1 MASIL
6 IASDDTAWANQ
17 VADCVEAEG
26 YEPACV
32 TNGLEACEQAA
43 KTPPVLAFLDVNLPV
58 YDGFETCRLL
68 RAEPGVPAATPIFL
82 VGNIRP
88 TAKQLENVGATGYL
102 PKTLDVVALRDLLIE
117 HLQGYGNR

>member
-6 IASDDTAWANQ
+6 IASDDTAWATQ
-17 VADCVEAEG
+17 VADCVAAEG

-43 KTPPVLAFLDVNLPV
+43 GSPPVLAFLDVNLPV

-68 RAEPGVPAATPIFL
+68 RAEPELPAATPIFL
-82 VGNIRP
+82 VGNVRP
-88 TAKQLENVGATGYL
+88 SPQQLENVGATGYL
-102 PKTLDVVALRDLLIE
+102 FKTFDAVALRDLLVE
-117 HLQGYGNR
+117 HLRGYGNR